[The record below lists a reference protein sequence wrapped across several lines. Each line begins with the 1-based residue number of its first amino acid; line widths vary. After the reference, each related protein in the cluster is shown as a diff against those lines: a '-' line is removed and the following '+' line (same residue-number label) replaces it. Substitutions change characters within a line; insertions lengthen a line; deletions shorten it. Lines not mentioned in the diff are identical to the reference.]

1 MIGTRSSPNEFDEG
15 SGTGVTNVIS
25 RLRRQHAVDVVE
37 VEGVSRVQGALAALR
52 RAGDIDDSHVAA
64 AERWY
69 RDWVMGVEGA
79 TDPSVRRSG
88 KAADVHAAMLTRVA
102 ACARCRDVRRSLG
115 QAAELRLRLIVLD
128 ELSFSEVGRRLMPGD
143 LNGRKKVAAQTAFL
157 LELLAE
163 HYHVRDG
170 DARRRVSPA
179 VS

>member
-1 MIGTRSSPNEFDEG
+1 MTALAVRLDVPAMDVESE
-15 SGTGVTNVIS
+15 TNIVIS
-25 RLRRQHAVDVVE
+25 GFRRQHAVKIVQ
-37 VEGVSRVQGALAALR
+37 VEGVSRVQGALGALR

-79 TDPSVRRSG
+79 ADPSVRRSG
-88 KAADVHAAMLTRVA
+88 KAPDVHAAMLARVA
-102 ACARCRDVRRSLG
+102 ACGRCKDVRRSLG
-115 QAAELRLRLIVLD
+115 SAAEVRLRLIVLE

-143 LNGRKKVAAQTAFL
+143 LNGRKEVAAQTAFL

-170 DARRRVSPA
+170 EARRRVTPA
-179 VS
+179 I